1 MKRTIIILSIL
12 SLALFGHAQ
21 NAPEADSN
29 ATSNFK
35 IILGLSAGAT
45 QFNNG
50 NEGSPYYSKY
60 GFFLQI
66 PLCLHWQFAPKWE
79 LATGLRY
86 DFNINPM
93 YYTIERAPND
103 GIAFPTEPSIR
114 TQHATYFSSYVGI
127 PLSVTFHPWPKY
139 KNQLGLSLD
148 LFAGYAASNVIKI
161 KDLFTTHTLQP
172 DGTENI
178 TSSWEED
185 FIGAPIQPWKVELGM
200 TLSTSV
206 IGLVHGVRLF
216 ANLLPTYI
224 DPATGEKIYT
234 SGISLF
240 L

>member
-21 NAPEADSN
+21 NTPEADSN

-127 PLSVTFHPWPKY
+127 PLS
-139 KNQLGLSLD
+139 
-148 LFAGYAASNVIKI
+148 
-161 KDLFTTHTLQP
+161 
-172 DGTENI
+172 ENI